1 MSAQCVSLSAQSGV
15 SEQLLL
21 RQGPDVDARHP
32 AGPGREAGF
41 NSVPDLGAGSW
52 SAGIDQGPGPGGQ
65 PCRSRVVQGS
75 SAVVHGDNADRVRSD
90 GDFDSPDVTFPVN
103 TGSAGETG

>member
-1 MSAQCVSLSAQSGV
+1 MSAQCASLSVQSGI
-15 SEQLLL
+15 SAQLLL

-41 NSVPDLGAGSW
+41 NALTDHVAGSW
-52 SAGIDQGPGPGGQ
+52 SAGIGQRPGPGDE

-75 SAVVHGDNADRVRSD
+75 SAVVHGDNADRVKSG

-103 TGSAGETG
+103 IGSAGKTG